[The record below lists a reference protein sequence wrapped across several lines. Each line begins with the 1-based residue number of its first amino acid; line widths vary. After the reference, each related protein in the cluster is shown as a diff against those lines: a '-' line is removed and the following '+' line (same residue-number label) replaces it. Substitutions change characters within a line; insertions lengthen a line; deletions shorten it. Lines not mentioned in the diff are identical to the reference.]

1 MKTWRSALGTVLTA
15 VLCAAVLTGCGLFGD
30 DNVASE
36 KPPQITVGANGKVE
50 NSIRSVTSEQG
61 GYRITVDVI
70 ELKRYD
76 KVLRLVFA
84 VTPQSKGSTD
94 PLASDFLSVDA
105 LGDDVAGVYL
115 IDSANLR
122 MYPVLKTNGG
132 GCVCS
137 DGVSDFTLDQPTAL
151 FADYPL
157 PPESVESMTVVLSDL
172 GPLPGVKVSS

>member
-1 MKTWRSALGTVLTA
+1 MKTWRPALGAVLA

-50 NSIRSVTSEQG
+50 NSIRSVTTEYG
-61 GYRITVDVI
+61 GYRVTVDVI

-84 VTPQSKGSTD
+84 VTPQSKGSSD
-94 PLASDFLSVDA
+94 PLGADLLSSDTAF
-105 LGDDVAGVYL
+105 GDDVAGVYL
-115 IDSANLR
+115 IDSVNLR
-122 MYPVLKTNGG
+122 MYPVLKANGG
-132 GCVCS
+132 GCICS
-137 DGVSDFTLDQPTAL
+137 DGVSDFALDQPTAL

-157 PPESVESMTVVLSDL
+157 PPESVESMTVVFSDL